1 MIALPAAYDVAPF
14 ADRQGPL
21 VVLEGVSGIGKTTLT
36 KLLARRLDG
45 TSLHTLPVPHS
56 VWSAQANEHM
66 RALPQFAFYLSGLL
80 HASDHIRA
88 ALPIGAVVADRYTSS
103 VTACHAAVHGIA
115 PDDVAA
121 LIHPFRPYLVVPDHT
136 FYLRCS
142 PQTLRERMSTKR
154 DIKQDDT
161 DLFDIPG
168 RFEQLVE
175 NFETVA
181 AGDPTA
187 TVLDT
192 DRRSPGQ
199 LADTIRTILETGRA

>member
-1 MIALPAAYDVAPF
+1 MIALPAAYDIASYD
-14 ADRQGPL
+14 DREGPL

-80 HASDHIRA
+80 HAADRIRA
-88 ALPIGAVVADRYTSS
+88 ALPMGAVVADRYTSS

-121 LIHPFRPYLVVPDHT
+121 LIHPFRPYLAVPDRT
-136 FYLRCS
+136 FYLHGS
-142 PQTLRERMSTKR
+142 PQVLRERLSTKR

-168 RFEQLVE
+168 RLKQLVE
-175 NFETVA
+175 NFEIVA
-181 AGDPTA
+181 ASDPTA
-187 TVLDT
+187 TVLHT
-192 DRRSPGQ
+192 DGRSPDQ
-199 LADTIRTILETGRA
+199 LADTILTILEADRA